1 MGLDSFSYDIVEQAR
16 EFTQLANLYYLE
28 RVTVEANT
36 RGVDVTPVL
45 QLEASEFSLDVVNTT
60 RRDLV
65 EIDVNRIGPFSRLT
79 FSPVLGIQWY
89 QVATVIRPLTLGV
102 KMVERNLRT
111 VFPGRSSNIGSYLVW
126 DVNPFSLPSDA
137 RNQQIIMRYLFL
149 DLVTGTET
157 VTPWLIYNDGTIEIL
172 DDIVQPTRGVV
183 ECPILTSK
191 RIRQVQLNGDF
202 TSSEIII
209 YDVELDAYLPSQRRM
224 AIG

>member
-1 MGLDSFSYDIVEQAR
+1 MALDSFSYDIVEQAR
-16 EFTQLANLYYLE
+16 EFTQLSNLYYLE

-45 QLEASEFSLDVVNTT
+45 QLEHTEFTLDVVNTT

-65 EIDVNRIGPFSRLT
+65 EIVVDRIGPFSRLT

-89 QVATVIRPLTLGV
+89 QVATVIRPLVLGL

-111 VFPGRSSNIGSYLVW
+111 VFPGRSSNIGSYLLW

-157 VTPWLIYNDGTIEIL
+157 VTPVLIYNDGTTETL
-172 DDIVQPTRGVV
+172 DAIVKPTRGVA

-191 RIRQVQLNGDF
+191 RIKQVRLDGDF
-202 TSSEIII
+202 TNSSIVI
-209 YDVELDAYLPSQRRM
+209 YDVELDAYLPSMRRM